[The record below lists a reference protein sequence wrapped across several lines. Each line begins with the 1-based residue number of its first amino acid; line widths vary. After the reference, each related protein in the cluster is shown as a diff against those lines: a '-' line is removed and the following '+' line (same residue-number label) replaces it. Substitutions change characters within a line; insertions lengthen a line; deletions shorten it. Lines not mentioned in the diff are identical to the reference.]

1 MKLLNPHPTQQ
12 ILMSFLKKYLL
23 PLWQVKSTQQL
34 YHKSSISQ
42 SCSIVCNYNLLNNT
56 KQTSAIG
63 LVCQYNFNLVR
74 TVSLSYSD
82 KNGVNRSPS
91 PKPTGKRKR
100 VQVICSDDEE
110 DVTAD
115 EWVFIQIPINCFI
128 VGLWLIPVSRYL

>member
-1 MKLLNPHPTQQ
+1 
-12 ILMSFLKKYLL
+12 MSFMKKSLL
-23 PLWQVKSTQQL
+23 PLWLVKSAQRL
-34 YHKSSISQ
+34 HHKSSTSQ
-42 SCSIVCNYNLLNNT
+42 SYLIVCKYNLLNNT

-63 LVCQYNFNLVR
+63 LVCQHNFNLVQN
-74 TVSLSYSD
+74 VSLSYSD

-115 EWVFIQIPINCFI
+115 E
-128 VGLWLIPVSRYL
+128 

>member
-1 MKLLNPHPTQQ
+1 
-12 ILMSFLKKYLL
+12 MSFLKKYFL
-23 PLWQVKSTQQL
+23 PLWQVKSAQKL

-42 SCSIVCNYNLLNNT
+42 SCLIICNYNLLNNT

-63 LVCQYNFNLVR
+63 RVCQHNFNLVQN
-74 TVSLSYSD
+74 VSLSYSD

-110 DVTAD
+110 DVTA
-115 EWVFIQIPINCFI
+115 EE
-128 VGLWLIPVSRYL
+128 